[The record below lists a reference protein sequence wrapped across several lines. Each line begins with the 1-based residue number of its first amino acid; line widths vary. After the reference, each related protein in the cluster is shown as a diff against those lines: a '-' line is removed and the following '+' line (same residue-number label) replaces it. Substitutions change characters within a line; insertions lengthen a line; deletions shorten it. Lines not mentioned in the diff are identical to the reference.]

1 MRFSKR
7 WFILMPVL
15 FFSFQVADLLELRKA
30 YHVAI
35 YDGKKA
41 DIFCK
46 ELAKVSNPSPMQKG
60 YMGAGKMLLAKNA
73 FSPISKF
80 NLFTEGK
87 LLLDG
92 SIKNAPNEIEL
103 RYLRYSIQL
112 NCPAFLNYDSN
123 RNEDRSFILK
133 QLPSLKDRDLKTRII
148 AFMASSGNL
157 SSAEREALQ

>member
-1 MRFSKR
+1 M
-7 WFILMPVL
+7 
-15 FFSFQVADLLELRKA
+15 ADLLELRKA
-30 YHVAI
+30 YHLAI

-41 DIFCK
+41 DLFCK
-46 ELAKVSNPSPMQKG
+46 ELANVSNPSSIQKG
-60 YMGAGKMLLAKNA
+60 YMGAGKMLLAKFA

-92 SIKNAPNEIEL
+92 SIKIASNEIEL

-112 NCPAFLNYDSN
+112 NCPAFLNYDGN
-123 RNEDRSFILK
+123 KNEDRSFILK
-133 QLPSLKDRDLKTRII
+133 QLPSLKDKDLKTRILT
-148 AFMASSGNL
+148 FMASSGNL